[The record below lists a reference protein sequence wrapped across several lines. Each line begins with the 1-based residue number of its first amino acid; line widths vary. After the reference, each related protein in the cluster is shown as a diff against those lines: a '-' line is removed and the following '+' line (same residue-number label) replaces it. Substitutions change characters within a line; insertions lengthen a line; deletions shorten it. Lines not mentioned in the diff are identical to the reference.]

1 MNPRSTFRPALFA
14 VLLPFA
20 ALGSVSAQTPTPSA
34 TTIPASKPATETST
48 PSPGAAVNTST
59 PAEKEVTG
67 VRKSVLEKYDTN
79 HNGVLDAD
87 ERAAFE
93 KDRAARKAENLQ
105 KYDKN
110 HDGKLDADERAAMK
124 ADREKNKGTAAAKE
138 KASPTP

>member
-1 MNPRSTFRPALFA
+1 MKPRSTFRPALFA

-20 ALGSVSAQTPTPSA
+20 ALGSVAAQTAAPSA
-34 TTIPASKPATETST
+34 TAIPASKPATETST

-59 PAEKEVTG
+59 PAEKAAP
-67 VRKSVLEKYDTN
+67 SVPKAVLDKYDAN

-87 ERAAFE
+87 ERTAFE

-124 ADREKNKGTAAAKE
+124 ADRAKNKGAGAAKE